1 MLALA
6 DAYESLISTTGARK
20 MSPAQAE
27 EVIVKSSG
35 KRYDSMVV
43 DAFVKAF
50 GQQAQGAGA

>member
-1 MLALA
+1 
-6 DAYESLISTTGARK
+6 

-43 DAFVKAF
+43 DAFEKAF
-50 GQQAQGAGA
+50 GKQAQGAGA